1 MNGQRTAIVVG
12 GGIGGLATAVALSN
26 RGWRVEVLER
36 APEFGEVGAGLSV
49 WSNGVRALDALGI
62 GEQVM
67 SRAMTETQVG
77 IRDSSGKWLSR
88 TDIEELDRRYGPLV
102 MIHRAHLLEILR
114 KAASGTAL
122 RTGVTVKHVLA
133 AGQQVEVVHDD
144 GAARADLVVGADGIH
159 SAVRRSLWPQAPQ
172 PRYAGYTAWRLLV
185 DPGAPPLHTGG
196 ESWGRG
202 ERIGLAPLPD
212 GRIYMFGV
220 ANAPAGER
228 SPDGELAELRRRFA
242 SWHDPIPRLLDR
254 ADEDAVMRHDLYE
267 LPPLKT
273 FVSGRTALL
282 GDAAHAMTP
291 NLGQGACQSFE
302 DAVTLAALLDRHP
315 TVEAA
320 LDAYDRERRPRSQ
333 MIVRRSH
340 RIGAVAQWSRR
351 PAVALRNRVMSLTP
365 PSSMLHSLAPVLD
378 WRPQPERSR
387 GTPRET

>member
-1 MNGQRTAIVVG
+1 MGERRTAIVVG
-12 GGIGGLATAVALSN
+12 GGIGGLATAVALSG

-62 GEQVM
+62 GDQVR
-67 SRAMTETQVG
+67 SRAMIETQAG
-77 IRDSSGKWLSR
+77 FRDWSGKWLSR
-88 TDIEELDRRYGPLV
+88 TDTDEVNRRYGPIV
-102 MIHRAHLLEILR
+102 MIHRAQLLAILR
-114 KAASGTAL
+114 EAASDATL
-122 RTGVTVKHVLA
+122 RAEVTVQRVQA
-133 AGQQVEVVHDD
+133 AGRQVEVMHDA
-144 GAARADLVVGADGIH
+144 GVARADLVVGADGIH
-159 SAVRRSLWPQAPQ
+159 SAVRHSLWPQSPQ

-185 DPGAPPLHTGG
+185 DPGATLRAAG

-212 GRIYMFGV
+212 GRIYMFGT

-242 SWHDPIPRLLDR
+242 GWHDPIPALLHR

-291 NLGQGACQSFE
+291 NLGQGACQALE

-320 LDAYDRERRPRSQ
+320 LDAYDRDRRPRSQ
-333 MIVRRSH
+333 MIARRSH
-340 RIGAVAQWSRR
+340 RIGTIAQWSHR
-351 PAVALRNRVMSLTP
+351 PAVALRNRIMGLTP
-365 PSSMLHSLAPVLD
+365 PNSMLRSLAPVLD
-378 WRPQPERSR
+378 WRPP
-387 GTPRET
+387 T